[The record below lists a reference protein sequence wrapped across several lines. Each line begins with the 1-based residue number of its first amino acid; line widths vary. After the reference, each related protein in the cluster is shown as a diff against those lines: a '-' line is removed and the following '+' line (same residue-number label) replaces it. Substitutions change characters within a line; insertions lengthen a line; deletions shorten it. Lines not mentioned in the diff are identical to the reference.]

1 MVEIPVCVRPCGAPR
16 ISFAASPRPTA
27 CCPMSA
33 VKRPI
38 ADDDPFD
45 IFDAD
50 DAPELAVAPPAL
62 GRPAASLHPLV
73 RSFVDEHLPA
83 VGAALRERGDDR
95 LAALLESS
103 AQAATAVSAAQ
114 CKTHAAEASDLG
126 WDTLQ
131 RSGAWPAD
139 AWREAFVLAQLL
151 LCWSDAA
158 AEELPS
164 ALRRLDMA
172 LILGGPSAL
181 VANAMQILEPAVV
194 EEEEEEGADAG
205 AHVGADAATLV
216 PVAAEGEPIVL
227 HPIETSGPV
236 SADEFGRR
244 WWRQNKPVVVRGA
257 MAEWRAL
264 RRWHDL
270 AWLRRAYGERLV
282 PVELG
287 SLGAKLSR
295 GRAAKAAA
303 AQGEGGGGGGGG
315 GSGGGGDGGGGG
327 EGGSGGGGGGGVDGA
342 VWGER
347 LMRISELVDSRLIPE
362 AAARQQRTSS
372 SPSGVPSGSGG
383 GSGSGSA
390 AGVAYLAQ
398 HPLFEQLPRLRADFA
413 VPSYCGLGRLQHVNA
428 WLGTGGARSPLQLAP
443 RPQAQASCPAL
454 TLTFH
459 PSPRPRPRPH
469 PGPHSGPHSCPHP
482 GALPRPGTVT
492 PLHFDSYDNLFA
504 QVSRRFTRSLYTW
517 RLVRRTPPPGPGLC
531 GPVLWLIFFIN
542 LAAGGGHQVRA
553 ALRALRDAQAL
564 RAWRGGRRAVR
575 AGQHERGGRGGARPR
590 QAPALRRRGVRG
602 GGDAAGRD
610 AFHPG
615 GILALRAQP
624 EHLVVHKLLV
634 LVICLCSCELMEHE
648 TLSACAK
655 SSVS

>member
-1 MVEIPVCVRPCGAPR
+1 MSDGNSNAPDVRCLQPR
-16 ISFAASPRPTA
+16 GQRAS
-27 CCPMSA
+27 MSA

-83 VGAALRERGDDR
+83 VGSALRERGDDR

-103 AQAATAVSAAQ
+103 AQAATAASAAQ

-172 LILGGPSAL
+172 LILGGTSAL
-181 VANAMQILEPAVV
+181 VANAMQILEPAAD
-194 EEEEEEGADAG
+194 EEEEEGAEA
-205 AHVGADAATLV
+205 GADAATLV
-216 PVAAEGEPIVL
+216 PAAAEDEPTVL

-270 AWLRRAYGERLV
+270 AWLRRTYGERLV

-303 AQGEGGGGGGGG
+303 AEGEGGGGGGGG
-315 GSGGGGDGGGGG
+315 RGGGGSGGGGGGGGG
-327 EGGSGGGGGGGVDGA
+327 EGGSGGGGGGGADGA

-362 AAARQQRTSS
+362 AAARQQRNSS
-372 SPSGVPSGSGG
+372 AHSGAAS

-428 WLGTGGARSPLQLAP
+428 WLGTGGARSQLLLAP
-443 RPQAQASCPAL
+443 RPQAQA
-454 TLTFH
+454 
-459 PSPRPRPRPH
+459 
-469 PGPHSGPHSCPHP
+469 
-482 GALPRPGTVT
+482 
-492 PLHFDSYDNLFA
+492 
-504 QVSRRFTRSLYTW
+504 
-517 RLVRRTPPPGPGLC
+517 
-531 GPVLWLIFFIN
+531 
-542 LAAGGGHQVRA
+542 
-553 ALRALRDAQAL
+553 
-564 RAWRGGRRAVR
+564 
-575 AGQHERGGRGGARPR
+575 
-590 QAPALRRRGVRG
+590 
-602 GGDAAGRD
+602 
-610 AFHPG
+610 
-615 GILALRAQP
+615 
-624 EHLVVHKLLV
+624 
-634 LVICLCSCELMEHE
+634 
-648 TLSACAK
+648 
-655 SSVS
+655 